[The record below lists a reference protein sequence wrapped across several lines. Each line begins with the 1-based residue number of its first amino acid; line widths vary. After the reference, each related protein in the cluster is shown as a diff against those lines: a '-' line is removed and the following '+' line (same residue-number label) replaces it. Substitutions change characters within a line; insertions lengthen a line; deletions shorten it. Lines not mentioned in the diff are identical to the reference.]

1 MSSKPAAA
9 TTTASRL
16 FYPFRALGAVT
27 DGLPFVLNR
36 RGDECFLA
44 VSIDRAFQI
53 YRCDHLRVVLVSPP
67 MSKKITCLESWGNE
81 HTFVGSGREVL
92 GWRRLSCT
100 GSLGSHPGT
109 VRFLLCVGN
118 TLVSLCEEGRLKAW
132 DLKHRPGGKSKGPR
146 GGPQGEG
153 EGVAG
158 KPTCDA
164 ALEGGFVPTALA
176 HPPTYLNK
184 VVVGSEGG
192 ALQLWN
198 VRTGR
203 RVHSFQSLDPKGAAV
218 SCIEPSP
225 ALDVAAVGLSDGRV
239 QVLNLRTD
247 ELLISFKQEVGVT
260 SLSFRTDSAAAELPL
275 LASAGGDG
283 RVCLWDL
290 KERRLHHT
298 MGAHEGGISKLQ
310 FLPREPVLV
319 SSGTDNCIKMWVFDS
334 PDGTARLLRSRE
346 GHRAPPRAVRYYGN
360 TTLATMGEG
369 ADATALCVLSAGTDR
384 SFRVFHTVRDCLSQ
398 ELSQKPLVKVATR
411 HRVTTQDDFK
421 LRPVLCFAAS
431 ETRARD
437 WCNIIT
443 CHEEDSNAYVW
454 SYAKRAVGTHVLRQK
469 HWPGNAMM
477 HPPDPNTFATS
488 VAISGCGNYGLVGTR
503 GGHVFRYNMQSGQPR
518 GSYPQSATPSAKA
531 VKALT
536 NVMKPGSIAKITS
549 DGFSSK
555 RIAATE
561 AAAAKVRAG
570 AKAGSWR
577 GHRGAVSGVGVDA
590 VNKTMV
596 SAGVDGLLVFWA
608 FKEKRAD
615 GAVAVGSGVSQLEL
629 VRDTELVALACD
641 DMVVRLYDLAT
652 RKLVRRL
659 EGHTNHLTDMCFTP
673 DARRLVTSSM
683 DHTVR
688 IWDLPTG
695 RTVDWMSFKKAV
707 TGVTVSPTGEFMCT
721 SHHGR
726 VGLSVWADQSF
737 FQPVYLDKIP
747 TVPFKM
753 DEPAPLVEDSTALEG
768 GPGQS
773 TTALHGEY
781 RQDKRALRGARA
793 SLGGDRGEG
802 WQAEA
807 DADPE
812 GAEAGGTKAIT
823 LSSLP
828 RGYWT
833 TLFNLE
839 VVKARNRPIEP
850 PKKPEAAPFF
860 LTTVHKGGEVAPSFP
875 EIGTLAAAA
884 AVGEGKSRVAGAEEA
899 VSRGDGVEDEEDVP
913 DLPSGGGGDA
923 WSDDDDDTD
932 GNGEGAAAAAAA
944 SAEGGAEVGRKRK
957 LGVGTEEERSS
968 PPAAAGADARAVA
981 PKSKIL
987 KQIKSSARFGGG
999 GPSRC
1004 KLADLLL
1011 EGEQGSRAAD
1021 GMDEEDDEEEEE
1033 RGCQKKHPFGAVMT
1047 YLKTLAPPMV
1057 DVEMSLLCQGD
1068 WDEDGVHLVA
1078 LAVQF
1083 LLGELRSKRNF
1094 EVVQAYLHRFLKHYA
1109 DLIMTTPDLR
1119 EASKALRDEQED
1131 SSKRIKQLVQHSLC
1145 LVGYLS
1151 NLQS

>member
-1 MSSKPAAA
+1 
-9 TTTASRL
+9 
-16 FYPFRALGAVT
+16 
-27 DGLPFVLNR
+27 
-36 RGDECFLA
+36 
-44 VSIDRAFQI
+44 
-53 YRCDHLRVVLVSPP
+53 
-67 MSKKITCLESWGNE
+67 
-81 HTFVGSGREVL
+81 
-92 GWRRLSCT
+92 
-100 GSLGSHPGT
+100 
-109 VRFLLCVGN
+109 
-118 TLVSLCEEGRLKAW
+118 
-132 DLKHRPGGKSKGPR
+132 
-146 GGPQGEG
+146 
-153 EGVAG
+153 
-158 KPTCDA
+158 
-164 ALEGGFVPTALA
+164 
-176 HPPTYLNK
+176 
-184 VVVGSEGG
+184 
-192 ALQLWN
+192 
-198 VRTGR
+198 
-203 RVHSFQSLDPKGAAV
+203 KGAAV

-421 LRPVLCFAAS
+421 LRPVLSFAAS

-570 AKAGSWR
+570 AKAGSWQ

-608 FKEKRAD
+608 FKEKRAN

-629 VRDTELVALACD
+629 VSG
-641 DMVVRLYDLAT
+641 
-652 RKLVRRL
+652 K
-659 EGHTNHLTDMCFTP
+659 NLT
-673 DARRLVTSSM
+673 
-683 DHTVR
+683 
-688 IWDLPTG
+688 
-695 RTVDWMSFKKAV
+695 
-707 TGVTVSPTGEFMCT
+707 
-721 SHHGR
+721 
-726 VGLSVWADQSF
+726 
-737 FQPVYLDKIP
+737 
-747 TVPFKM
+747 
-753 DEPAPLVEDSTALEG
+753 
-768 GPGQS
+768 
-773 TTALHGEY
+773 
-781 RQDKRALRGARA
+781 
-793 SLGGDRGEG
+793 
-802 WQAEA
+802 
-807 DADPE
+807 
-812 GAEAGGTKAIT
+812 
-823 LSSLP
+823 
-828 RGYWT
+828 
-833 TLFNLE
+833 
-839 VVKARNRPIEP
+839 
-850 PKKPEAAPFF
+850 
-860 LTTVHKGGEVAPSFP
+860 LT
-875 EIGTLAAAA
+875 A
-884 AVGEGKSRVAGAEEA
+884 AVQLEPLA
-899 VSRGDGVEDEEDVP
+899 VSKCPR
-913 DLPSGGGGDA
+913 
-923 WSDDDDDTD
+923 
-932 GNGEGAAAAAAA
+932 
-944 SAEGGAEVGRKRK
+944 
-957 LGVGTEEERSS
+957 
-968 PPAAAGADARAVA
+968 
-981 PKSKIL
+981 
-987 KQIKSSARFGGG
+987 
-999 GPSRC
+999 
-1004 KLADLLL
+1004 
-1011 EGEQGSRAAD
+1011 
-1021 GMDEEDDEEEEE
+1021 
-1033 RGCQKKHPFGAVMT
+1033 
-1047 YLKTLAPPMV
+1047 
-1057 DVEMSLLCQGD
+1057 
-1068 WDEDGVHLVA
+1068 
-1078 LAVQF
+1078 
-1083 LLGELRSKRNF
+1083 
-1094 EVVQAYLHRFLKHYA
+1094 
-1109 DLIMTTPDLR
+1109 
-1119 EASKALRDEQED
+1119 
-1131 SSKRIKQLVQHSLC
+1131 
-1145 LVGYLS
+1145 
-1151 NLQS
+1151 